1 MASDHTR
8 DSSRLYTI
16 STYVWVVILVLIGT
30 YFRVR
35 RGEAKLVADWL
46 IFTQVSVCFL
56 GAFLGILLMR
66 KNRRLGFGAKI
77 LLIFIFTTILSAINS
92 PFSTRVI
99 GYWILL
105 TGTGL
110 LTIGLVQ
117 GARTVKDLERI
128 EKLWF
133 YTITC
138 ILIKDTITALVIYG
152 TGESYRL
159 GMMITHPNLL
169 SLNAA
174 IAFWVSFRK
183 RVFKSILLLW
193 LVRLFLLFI
202 IFTAK
207 SRTSLICWAA
217 GGIVLFYFHKGHQSE
232 KSVMLKAAIP
242 CVLIAL
248 ISAGLLAFSFEL
260 PGTAAAFN
268 YFRRGQDISTLWT
281 LTGRTEIWSYAFE
294 KIFSNPSSLLFGN
307 GYGVTKFIINEEYL
321 ESLQM
326 GVYSLRAS
334 HLHNVFLETLFSAGL
349 LGVIPL
355 IIMIA
360 YSFNWFLK
368 FKELQSVYSV
378 EFSVRALVVVIMVFI
393 NSMIES
399 FLGTKINPIMM
410 IFLFYLLALGN
421 RYNLA
426 TPDKPFS

>member
-1 MASDHTR
+1 MTSDRTT

-16 STYVWVVILVLIGT
+16 STYVWVLILVLIGT

-35 RGEAKLVADWL
+35 RGEAKLEADWL
-46 IFTQVSVCFL
+46 VIAQVIVCFL
-56 GAFLGILLMR
+56 GAFLGILIMR
-66 KNRRLGFGAKI
+66 KNRPFGFGTKI
-77 LLIFIFTTILSAINS
+77 LLVFIFTTILSVTNS

-117 GARTVKDLERI
+117 GARTVEDLGKI
-128 EKLWF
+128 EKFWF

-138 ILIKDTITALVIYG
+138 ILIKDTITALAIYG
-152 TGESYRL
+152 IGESYRL

-174 IAFWVSFRK
+174 IAFWVSFK
-183 RVFKSILLLW
+183 KPVFRSTFLLW
-193 LVRLFLLFI
+193 LMRLFFLFI

-207 SRTSLICWAA
+207 SRTSLICWIA
-217 GGIVLFYFHKGHQSE
+217 GGIVLLYFQKGH
-232 KSVMLKAAIP
+232 KSAKSIMLKVAIP
-242 CVLIAL
+242 CFLVAV
-248 ISAGLLAFSFEL
+248 ISAVLLAFSFEL

-268 YFRRGQDISTLWT
+268 YFRRGQDMDTIWT
-281 LTGRTEIWSYAFE
+281 LTGRTEIWSYAFH
-294 KIFSNPSSLLFGN
+294 KIFSNSSSLMFGN

-321 ESLQM
+321 ENLQM

-334 HLHNVFLETLFSAGL
+334 HLHNVFLETLFSTGL
-349 LGVIPL
+349 IGAIPL
-355 IIMIA
+355 IIMVA
-360 YSFNWFLK
+360 YSFTWFLK
-368 FKELQSVYSV
+368 FKKLHPVYSV
-378 EFSVRALVVVIMVFI
+378 EFTVRAMVVVVMVII

-399 FLGTKINPIMM
+399 FLGTKINPVMI
-410 IFLFYLLALGN
+410 IFLFYLLALDK

-426 TPDKPFS
+426 ISGKPVG